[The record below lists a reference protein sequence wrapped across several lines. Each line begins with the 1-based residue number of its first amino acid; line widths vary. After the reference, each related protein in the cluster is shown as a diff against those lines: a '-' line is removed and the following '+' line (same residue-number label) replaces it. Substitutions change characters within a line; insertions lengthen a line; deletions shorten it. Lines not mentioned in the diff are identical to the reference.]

1 MIWTKFLKAKK
12 ETIIKTKK
20 EVGIK
25 TKKDSM
31 IDKERKIGNDRDQE
45 KRKKNIKD
53 MTNTEC
59 DN

>member
-1 MIWTKFLKAKK
+1 
-12 ETIIKTKK
+12 
-20 EVGIK
+20 
-25 TKKDSM
+25 M